1 MDKPLAVNLPKR
13 QSLGSTSV
21 RCRNIEL
28 LVVKKP
34 FVCLVSLL
42 INFGIF
48 FSTANNLPLIDG
60 NFFIYEPRYRE
71 KLLQRYL
78 KKAKVLSQCHHLIEK
93 LTLRNITRF

>member
-1 MDKPLAVNLPKR
+1 MDKPLVVNLPKR

-48 FSTANNLPLIDG
+48 FFN
-60 NFFIYEPRYRE
+60 R
-71 KLLQRYL
+71 K
-78 KKAKVLSQCHHLIEK
+78 
-93 LTLRNITRF
+93 